1 MACHW
6 LRRSWNVS
14 RIQVLPVA
22 PLFRSRLLA
31 SNQPSRYGKVKKH
44 LILQFFVI
52 WYLDLVNFDKYYQH
66 KDIENQ
72 YCSPAPLRTACFKPA
87 QQSLIWKVMWYVN
100 LQNITLFYK
109 IWHILSNHPKS
120 LLHCCSAPCYLLQ
133 SSSAEILKSV
143 MISHLAKY
151 FVMWYFILQNI
162 CDKISYI
169 LKYFVKLYLI
179 LLNMIYHIWFLIL
192 QKSIDLLSTAGR
204 DVWYAKYNVK
214 NKSWIYFLY
223 SSDKTEVTSS
233 WSREWA
239 HPPFLHFCQCD
250 ILPIPIFCFNVRTL
264 PYFSEPAQQTRPCF
278 QFQQIPIIIVSSA
291 I

>member
-14 RIQVLPVA
+14 RIQVLPVL
-22 PLFRSRLLA
+22 LFRSGLLA
-31 SNQPSRYGKVKKH
+31 SNQPSRYGKVMKH

-52 WYLDLVNFDKYYQH
+52 WCL
-66 KDIENQ
+66 
-72 YCSPAPLRTACFKPA
+72 ACFKPA

-120 LLHCCSAPCYLLQ
+120 LLHCCSAPGYLLQ

-162 CDKISYI
+162 WNKISYI

-214 NKSWIYFLY
+214 KQILDLFL
-223 SSDKTEVTSS
+223 VLI
-233 WSREWA
+233 R
-239 HPPFLHFCQCD
+239 Q
-250 ILPIPIFCFNVRTL
+250 NRGN
-264 PYFSEPAQQTRPCF
+264 QQL
-278 QFQQIPIIIVSSA
+278 V
-291 I
+291 

>member
-31 SNQPSRYGKVKKH
+31 SNQPSRYGKVMKH

-52 WYLDLVNFDKYYQH
+52 WYL
-66 KDIENQ
+66 
-72 YCSPAPLRTACFKPA
+72 ACFKPA

-120 LLHCCSAPCYLLQ
+120 LLHCCSAPGYLLQ
-133 SSSAEILKSV
+133 SSSAEILK
-143 MISHLAKY
+143 SHLAKY

-169 LKYFVKLYLI
+169 SKYFVKLYLI
-179 LLNMIYHIWFLIL
+179 LLNMIYHMYMISYL
-192 QKSIDLLSTAGR
+192 
-204 DVWYAKYNVK
+204 AKVH
-214 NKSWIYFLY
+214 
-223 SSDKTEVTSS
+223 
-233 WSREWA
+233 WSPQHSR
-239 HPPFLHFCQCD
+239 
-250 ILPIPIFCFNVRTL
+250 
-264 PYFSEPAQQTRPCF
+264 
-278 QFQQIPIIIVSSA
+278 
-291 I
+291 